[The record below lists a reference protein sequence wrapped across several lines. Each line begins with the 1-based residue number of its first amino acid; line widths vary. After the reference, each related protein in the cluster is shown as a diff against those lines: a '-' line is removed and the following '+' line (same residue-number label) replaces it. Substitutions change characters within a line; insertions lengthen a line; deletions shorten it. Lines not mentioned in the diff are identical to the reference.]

1 MPAIDAIPDP
11 FQSYCRQWVKEV
23 HHLKSPE
30 AQIEYFQEALPD
42 LLLDQSVWSS
52 ILGNIAQGKPYP
64 DIRGAAIFK
73 NEVLL
78 YMDEARRFS
87 IRIYFFDPGEYTMV
101 HDHSAWG
108 ISGTPAGRLGVV
120 KYKLEEDGQEKDRVR
135 LTETKRLEL
144 EPGQV
149 DVTLPLD
156 RGIHSTGNPLAE
168 GTILMVSVYGRP
180 MRRLYIRRFD
190 PNTHRVTRIYPPK
203 LTKKRAAKEAL
214 ALL

>member
-11 FQSYCRQWVKEV
+11 FRTYCRQWSQDIQN
-23 HHLKSPE
+23 LTSPNP
-30 AQIEYFQEALPD
+30 QIEYFQEVLPD
-42 LLLDQSVWSS
+42 LLLDQPAWSS
-52 ILGNIAQGKPYP
+52 ILGNIINGKPYP
-64 DIRGAAIFK
+64 NIRGTAIFE

-87 IRIYFFDPGEYTMV
+87 IRIYLFDPGEYTMI

-108 ISGTPAGRLGVV
+108 VSGTPAGRLGVI
-120 KYKLEEDGQEKDRVR
+120 KYRLDEEDAEEGRARVS
-135 LTETKRLEL
+135 ETNRIDLK
-144 EPGQV
+144 PGQV

-156 RGIHSTGNPLAE
+156 RGIHRTGNPLSE
-168 GTILMVSVYGRP
+168 GTILMVSVYGKP

-190 PNTHRVTRIYPPK
+190 PDTHQVTRVYPPK
-203 LTKKRAAKEAL
+203 LRKKRAAKKAL

>member
-1 MPAIDAIPDP
+1 MPAIDTIPDP
-11 FQSYCRQWVKEV
+11 FRKYCRKWSQEV
-23 HHLKSPE
+23 HHLKSPD
-30 AQIEYFQEALPD
+30 ARIEYFQGVLPD
-42 LLLDQSVWSS
+42 LLLDQSAWSS
-52 ILGNIAQGKPYP
+52 MLGNIAQGRPYP
-64 DIRGAAIFK
+64 DIRGAAIFE

-120 KYKLEEDGQEKDRVR
+120 KYRLEEENAEEGRAG
-135 LTETKRLEL
+135 LSETKRLEL

-149 DVTLPLD
+149 DVTHPLD
-156 RGIHSTGNPLAE
+156 RGIHSTGNPLSN
-168 GTILMVSVYGRP
+168 GTIVMASVYGKP

-190 PNTHRVTRIYPPK
+190 PDTRRVTRVYPPK
-203 LTKKRAAKEAL
+203 LRKKRAAKEAL